1 MNFDHQLLDRHAF
14 ALLDPSMVEWLPEGV
29 VSVPIVPAKL
39 TASEHLMPRLVTLRT
54 LPAPVRESLLD
65 VVYEAQRQGEQ
76 PPVTLLVDTEK
87 DAQALAAWWN
97 VLQVRTPS
105 PGRKV
110 WLRLH
115 DPRVLHQLLRIL
127 TARQRARIF
136 SQVDAFTYWLG
147 DDWVTATF
155 DVPVGDAAGPAGAA
169 DWDWPRIER
178 IGAINRALHGAGVR
192 QAGAMTRQGALAEQL
207 IVRAA
212 LDHGLTEQADL
223 VEFAVRGLLTR
234 PAFDSH
240 PAIAELIRPGDH
252 PDDDSRL
259 ADRLALADES
269 VWAEL
274 RQPDYL

>member
-29 VSVPIVPAKL
+29 ASVPVVPAKL
-39 TASEHLMPRLVTLRT
+39 QASAHLMPRLIALRA
-54 LPAPVRESLLD
+54 LPAPVRDALLEML
-65 VVYEAQRQGEQ
+65 YEAQRQGEQ
-76 PPVTLLVDTEK
+76 PPVTLLVDTGK

-97 VLQVRTPS
+97 VLQVRTPA

-127 TARQRARIF
+127 DARQRARLF

-147 DDWVTATF
+147 DDWVSVRNDT
-155 DVPVGDAAGPAGAA
+155 PVDEAPSPAGAT

-178 IGAINRALHGAGVR
+178 IGAINRALHGAGVH
-192 QAGAMTRQGALAEQL
+192 QAGAMMRQGALAEQL

-212 LDHGLTEQADL
+212 LEHGLSDQADL

-234 PAFDSH
+234 TTFDAH
-240 PAIAELIRPGDH
+240 PAIAALIRPGNS

-259 ADRLALADES
+259 ADRLALVDES
-269 VWAEL
+269 VWVQL